1 MVAEPHHITT
11 FLIHFVRCTMTRH
24 ALITS
29 LVLALVLLSCSEPEP
44 KPIVYGSDQCA
55 ACRMGITDQKFGAEL
70 VTTKGKTYVFDSPE
84 CMIEFAEGG
93 TVPKDDVHSLWVTDF
108 LQPGTLIDARTACYL
123 ESDMIHSPMG
133 LNVAAFRDEH
143 ACERARVN
151 FVGTQRRYPD
161 VVNLVMN

>member
-1 MVAEPHHITT
+1 MKRI
-11 FLIHFVRCTMTRH
+11 LIILSTLM
-24 ALITS
+24 S
-29 LVLALVLLSCSEPEP
+29 LMIVSCSEP
-44 KPIVYGSDQCA
+44 KPQPIAYGTAQCA
-55 ACRMGITDQKFGAEL
+55 ACRMGITDQKFGSEL

-93 TVPKDDVHSLWVTDF
+93 TVAKDEIHSLWVTDF
-108 LQPGTLIDARTACYL
+108 LQPGTLIDARTAWYL

-151 FVGTQRRYPD
+151 FVGTPRRYAD
-161 VVNLVMN
+161 VVDLVMN